1 MSGII
6 VNLNYLK
13 KINKYKIIEFK
24 VLLGRK
30 DNGKPVPEKF
40 DLTKIPKSKHDIRSP
55 LKKPQEIALSGS
67 LPTTV
72 DWVAEGATTP
82 VKVSSPTIIIL

>member
-1 MSGII
+1 M
-6 VNLNYLK
+6 
-13 KINKYKIIEFK
+13 
-24 VLLGRK
+24 LGRK

-40 DLTKIPKSKHDIRSP
+40 DLTKIPKSKNEIRGP

-82 VKVSSPTIIIL
+82 VKVLITDSRLLIFVI